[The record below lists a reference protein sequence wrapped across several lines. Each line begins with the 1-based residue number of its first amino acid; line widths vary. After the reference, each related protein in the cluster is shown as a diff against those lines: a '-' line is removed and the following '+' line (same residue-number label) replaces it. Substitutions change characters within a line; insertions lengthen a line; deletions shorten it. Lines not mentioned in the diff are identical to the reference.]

1 MVYYV
6 LAIFAILFWSFNAIV
21 GKDLMYILTPW
32 QIAFFR
38 WFIAFLI
45 LIPSTY
51 KDIWNHR
58 RLLCQYK
65 NLIFWLALIGIT
77 FSNTFVYIAAYS
89 VSAIQMSLISVTG
102 PMFLIL
108 FSVLFS
114 GLKISIRQKIGF
126 LMTGIGLLA
135 VILKGHFSWN
145 ALDFQWGDLW
155 MLLMAGTFGLYSFLN
170 TKKPKILKQ
179 TTLLCVVIFWGMI
192 MCIPPFIYETIKS
205 PLTMAHLTPK
215 IISIMIYMGFCNSVL
230 AYLFWNLAINK
241 KGAVRV
247 GMLYYLMPIFTTIE
261 ACLILGEHLVM
272 AQVYG
277 GILILGGILLTNWRA
292 KHNLRIER
300 P

>member
-1 MVYYV
+1 MVYYF
-6 LAIFAILFWSFNAIV
+6 LAILAILFWSFNAIV

-38 WFIAFLI
+38 WFIAALI
-45 LIPSTY
+45 LLPSTWR
-51 KDIWNHR
+51 DIWNHR
-58 RLLCQYK
+58 RLLWQHK
-65 NLIFWLALIGIT
+65 SLIFWLALIGIT

-89 VSAIQMSLISVTG
+89 VDAIQMSLISVTG
-102 PMFLIL
+102 PMFLVL

-114 GLKISIRQKIGF
+114 GLKITRRQKVGF
-126 LMTGIGLLA
+126 IITAIGLLT
-135 VILKGHFSWN
+135 VILKGHFSW
-145 ALDFQWGDLW
+145 AAFDFQLGDLW
-155 MLLMAGTFGLYSFLN
+155 MLMMAGTFGFYSFLN
-170 TKKPKILKQ
+170 TKKPKIIKQ
-179 TTLLCVVIFWGMI
+179 ITFLSVAIFLGCL
-192 MCIPPFIYETIKS
+192 MCIPPFICETIKS
-205 PLTMAHLTPK
+205 PLTVAHLSPK
-215 IISIMIYMGFCNSVL
+215 VIGIMIYMGLCNSVL

-261 ACLILGEHLVM
+261 ACLLLGEHLVM

-277 GILILGGILLTNWRA
+277 GLLILGGILLTNWRA

>member
-1 MVYYV
+1 MVYYF
-6 LAIFAILFWSFNAIV
+6 LAILSILFWSFNAIV
-21 GKDLMYILTPW
+21 GKDLMYVLTPW

-38 WFIAFLI
+38 WFIAALI
-45 LIPSTY
+45 LLPSTWR
-51 KDIWNHR
+51 DIWNHR
-58 RLLCQYK
+58 RLLWQHK
-65 NLIFWLALIGIT
+65 SLIFWLALVGIT

-89 VSAIQMSLISVTG
+89 VDAIQMSLISVTG

-114 GLKISIRQKIGF
+114 GLKITGRQKVGF
-126 LMTGIGLLA
+126 IITAVGLLT
-135 VILKGHFSWN
+135 VILKGHFSWT
-145 ALDFQWGDLW
+145 AFDFQLGDLW
-155 MLLMAGTFGLYSFLN
+155 MLMMAGTFGFYSFLN
-170 TKKPKILKQ
+170 TKKPKIIKQ
-179 TTLLCVVIFWGMI
+179 ITFLSVAIFLGCL
-192 MCIPPFIYETIKS
+192 MCIPPFICETIKS
-205 PLTMAHLTPK
+205 PLTVAHLTPK
-215 IISIMIYMGFCNSVL
+215 IISIMIYMGLCNSVL

-261 ACLILGEHLVM
+261 AHLILGEHLVM

-277 GILILGGILLTNWRA
+277 GLLILGGILLTNWRA

>member
-1 MVYYV
+1 MIYYF
-6 LAIFAILFWSFNAIV
+6 LAILAILFWSFNAIV
-21 GKDLMYILTPW
+21 GKDMMYILTPW

-58 RLLCQYK
+58 RLLWQ
-65 NLIFWLALIGIT
+65 NRWLIFWLALIGIT
-77 FSNTFVYIAAYS
+77 LSNTFVYIASYS
-89 VSAIQMSLISVTG
+89 VSAIQISLISVTG

-114 GLKISIRQKIGF
+114 GLRISLRQKIGF
-126 LMTGIGLLA
+126 LITGFGLLA
-135 VILKGHFSWN
+135 VILKGHFSWE

-155 MLLMAGTFGLYSFLN
+155 MILMAGTFGFYSFLN

-179 TTLLCVVIFWGMI
+179 ITFLSVVIFWGTI
-192 MCIPPFIYETIKS
+192 MCIPPFICETIKH
-205 PLTMAHLTPK
+205 PLTMDHLTPK
-215 IISIMIYMGFCNSVL
+215 VIGIMVYMGLCNSVL

-241 KGAVRV
+241 KGAIRV

-261 ACLILGEHLVM
+261 AYLILKEQLVA
-272 AQVYG
+272 AQIYG
-277 GILILGGILLTNWRA
+277 GILILGGILLTNWQA

>member
-1 MVYYV
+1 MVYYF
-6 LAIFAILFWSFNAIV
+6 LAILSILFWSFNAIV
-21 GKDLMYILTPW
+21 GKDLMYVLTPW

-38 WFIAFLI
+38 WFIAALI
-45 LIPSTY
+45 LLPSTWR
-51 KDIWNHR
+51 DIWNHR
-58 RLLCQYK
+58 RLLWQHK
-65 NLIFWLALIGIT
+65 SLIFWLALIGIT

-89 VSAIQMSLISVTG
+89 VDAIQMSLISVTG
-102 PMFLIL
+102 PMFLVL

-114 GLKISIRQKIGF
+114 GLKITGRQKVGF
-126 LMTGIGLLA
+126 IITAIGLLT
-135 VILKGHFSWN
+135 VILKGHFSWE
-145 ALDFQWGDLW
+145 AFDFQWGDLW
-155 MLLMAGTFGLYSFLN
+155 MLMMAGTFGFYSFLN
-170 TKKPKILKQ
+170 TKKPKIIKQ
-179 TTLLCVVIFWGMI
+179 ITFLSVAIFLGCL
-192 MCIPPFIYETIKS
+192 MCIPPFICETIKS
-205 PLTMAHLTPK
+205 PLTVAHLTPK
-215 IISIMIYMGFCNSVL
+215 VIGIMIYMGLCNSVL
-230 AYLFWNLAINK
+230 AYLFWNQAINK